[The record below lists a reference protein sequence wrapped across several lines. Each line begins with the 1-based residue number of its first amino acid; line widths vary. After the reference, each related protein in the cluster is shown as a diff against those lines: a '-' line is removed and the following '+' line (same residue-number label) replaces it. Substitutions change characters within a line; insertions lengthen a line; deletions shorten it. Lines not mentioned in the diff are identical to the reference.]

1 MSRSDSSVTARV
13 VSLTRQYL
21 AAPDELAARLVLQAL
36 ALEVAKLEVR
46 ANALDQ
52 MAGFVP
58 SFERGVQAR
67 AFDVAMDALKRERAG
82 LEVVP

>member
-1 MSRSDSSVTARV
+1 MSRSDSVTARV

-21 AAPDELAARLVLQAL
+21 AAPDELAAKLVLQAL

-46 ANALDQ
+46 ERICRQLAGLGADAAALAAD
-52 MAGFVP
+52 
-58 SFERGVQAR
+58 RG
-67 AFDVAMDALKRERAG
+67 AFDVAMAALAIERSG